1 MKNSEKYSEKRS
13 EHGQLFLT
21 ILFGVLKLRITYVL
35 QPLILIDGQGEYSD
49 QPDPCDGSEPRVIQ
63 NLIVYSLSRKSRI
76 AVNWSCDMDQGH
88 EDTMMGS
95 HPGGRVTACSV
106 GCSILEY
113 LMEMMVTSRWE
124 TFTLGREGTA
134 LASVRVPY
142 DISPCPDELTIRYC
156 FLGLKSLEWYPIGA
170 LVFFDCWSKAIGSIL
185 RTSDR
190 PSRNIDRVNNS
201 SYPLSQSKSAY
212 IAKSLTKI
220 GQASMNEA
228 LMVLAAKYGS
238 LFLTYILGS
247 FVKQALMVEPPSLV
261 LILYL

>member
-1 MKNSEKYSEKRS
+1 MAKESIRISR
-13 EHGQLFLT
+13 
-21 ILFGVLKLRITYVL
+21 ILVMVLNR
-35 QPLILIDGQGEYSD
+35 D
-49 QPDPCDGSEPRVIQ
+49 
-63 NLIVYSLSRKSRI
+63 LIVYSLSRKSRI

-124 TFTLGREGTA
+124 TFTLGREGTV

-190 PSRNIDRVNNS
+190 PSRNIDRVI
-201 SYPLSQSKSAY
+201 SALNHL
-212 IAKSLTKI
+212 I
-220 GQASMNEA
+220 QV
-228 LMVLAAKYGS
+228 MVCECCLEQRVVGLKENR
-238 LFLTYILGS
+238 
-247 FVKQALMVEPPSLV
+247 VKTVSEN
-261 LILYL
+261 